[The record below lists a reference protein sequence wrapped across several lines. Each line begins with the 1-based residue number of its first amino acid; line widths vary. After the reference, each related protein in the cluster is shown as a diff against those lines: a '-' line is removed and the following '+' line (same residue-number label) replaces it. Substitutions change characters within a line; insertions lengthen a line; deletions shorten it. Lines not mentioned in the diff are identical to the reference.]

1 MTFMKIIFTLICL
14 SYAQGAAL
22 ANSQPYPVHKEDHYE
37 WMENDNKRTN
47 EWLQDKT
54 LQARNIIDNTAW
66 RKKNETDKKFLTE
79 SYNALYQIRD
89 EGENRFYFRVTNK
102 YPYSRLFVKVKNNK
116 ERLLIDPPPE
126 TGIMFF
132 SPSHDGHYIA
142 YGLSKNGSEISSI
155 KILDVDKDANL
166 KDLIPRVRYPHIVW
180 QADHRSFF
188 YSRLPPEK
196 HHALPSENIA
206 HKKIYLHYLGDDYR
220 KDQVVFYNGMLSDP
234 SINDY
239 NNIEVY
245 ASPSSD
251 WLLASTSPSI
261 SGFSSSLYTV
271 PRKAINGVKT
281 PWKKIIDE
289 NQKVSNFVFF
299 GKWLF
304 LARYNRSSGY
314 TVTRMSL
321 DHPQSGEE
329 KIIEWSNG
337 ELMEFVTSNDSLYI
351 AYHDSGVRKF
361 VRVAFDDIKH
371 IHAIPLPF
379 DGEVTALFPSQERN
393 SMLFTLQSWTIPPT
407 IYNYDPDHNTVVNTH
422 LISSDSYGFNEY
434 EAKEVWVL
442 SKDGVRV
449 PLTIIQKKGLVRNG
463 ATRTWLSVYG
473 AYGESTFPNF
483 DPSRLIWLRNG
494 GIIAIAHVRGGGELG
509 PAWHEDGRLFKKENS
524 ITDFLACADY
534 LIANGYT
541 KKERLVASSASAGG
555 IIVGRAITL
564 RPELFSAVA
573 IDVGI
578 LNTARMGYIPIGPMN
593 ADEFGSSNTP
603 EGMNNLHKL
612 DAYEHL
618 KDGVHY
624 PAVLLT
630 VGLNDN
636 RVSPWQSA
644 KFAARLDEIA
654 RKVKNPN
661 PVLIMAEKN
670 AGHGA
675 STNTQSNK
683 KFLDKVSFFL
693 WRTDDK

>member
-1 MTFMKIIFTLICL
+1 MNFIKIIFTIMCL
-14 SYAQGAAL
+14 FCVQKVAL
-22 ANSQPYPVHKEDHYE
+22 ANSQSYLAHKKDHYE
-37 WMENDNKRTN
+37 WMENNNKKTT
-47 EWLQDKT
+47 EWLYNKT
-54 LQARNIIDNTAW
+54 SQARKLIDHTVW
-66 RKKNETDKKFLTE
+66 RTKIEAEKKPLVE
-79 SYNALYQIRD
+79 YNNSLYQITD
-89 EGENRFYFRVTNK
+89 EGKKRFYFRVTSD
-102 YPYSRLFVKVKNNK
+102 YPYARLFMRENEGP
-116 ERLLIDPPPE
+116 ERLLIDPPRG

-132 SPSHDGHYIA
+132 YPSNDGRYIA
-142 YGLSKNGSEISSI
+142 YGLSRNGSEISSI
-155 KILDVDKDANL
+155 KILDVDKGTYL
-166 KDLIPRVRYPHIVW
+166 KDSIPRVRYPDIVW
-180 QADHRSFF
+180 LSDHRSFF

-196 HHALPSENIA
+196 HHVLPAENIA
-206 HKKIYLHYLGDDYR
+206 HKKIYLHHLGDNYK

-234 SINDY
+234 NVNDY
-239 NNIEVY
+239 SDISIY
-245 ASPSSD
+245 ASSGSD

-261 SGFSSSLYTV
+261 SGFSSVLYAV
-271 PRKAINGVKT
+271 PRQAINGIKT
-281 PWKKIIDE
+281 PWKKIVDE
-289 NQKVSNFVFF
+289 KQKVASFVFF

-304 LARYNRSSGY
+304 LARYNSSSGY
-314 TVTRMSL
+314 TVTKMSL
-321 DHPQSGEE
+321 DQPQLGEE

-337 ELMEFVTSNDSLYI
+337 ELMGFVTSNDSLYI
-351 AYHDSGVRKF
+351 AYHDSGERKF

-371 IHAIPLPF
+371 IHTIPLPF
-379 DGEVTALFPSQERN
+379 DGEVTALFPSQEQN
-393 SMLFTLQSWTIPPT
+393 SKLFTLQSWTTPPAV
-407 IYNYDPDHNTVVNTH
+407 YRYDPDRNTVVNTH

-434 EAKEVWVL
+434 EAKEVWVS

-578 LNTARMGYIPIGPMN
+578 LNTARIGYIPIGPMN
-593 ADEFGSSNTP
+593 ADEFGSPNTP
-603 EGMNNLHKL
+603 AGMDNLHKI

-624 PAVLLT
+624 PAILLT

-675 STNTQSNK
+675 STNEQSNK